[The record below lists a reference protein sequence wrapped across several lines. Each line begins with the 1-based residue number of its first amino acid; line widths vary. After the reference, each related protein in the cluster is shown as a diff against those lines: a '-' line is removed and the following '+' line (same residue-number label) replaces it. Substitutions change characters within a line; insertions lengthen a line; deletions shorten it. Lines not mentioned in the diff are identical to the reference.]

1 MGTEVRMDWSFT
13 SSIFDGVSWF
23 IHEQAFEMK
32 CAISQE
38 TFSHVILNRSVDKA
52 LKVKLVAVAY

>member
-1 MGTEVRMDWSFT
+1 MDWNFT

-38 TFSHVILNRSVDKA
+38 TFSHVILNRSVDKV
-52 LKVKLVAVAY
+52 LKVKLVVVAY